1 MNLRAGYSA
10 SACAVLLLTGC
21 ATKPIV
27 DTTGLD
33 MEIYRQ
39 DLQHCEQVAEQVP
52 SDEIIAQSAGAGAI
66 WGAIF
71 GAISAAFTGDPTDI
85 AISAGVSAAG
95 AAGGGAIQA
104 DQEKSMV
111 AKNCMRNL
119 GYVVLN

>member
-1 MNLRAGYSA
+1 
-10 SACAVLLLTGC
+10 
-21 ATKPIV
+21 
-27 DTTGLD
+27 
-33 MEIYRQ
+33 MEIYRE
-39 DLQHCEQVAEQVP
+39 DMQHCEQVAKQVP
-52 SDEIIAQSAGAGAI
+52 GDEIVAQSAAAGAV

-71 GAISAAFTGDPTDI
+71 GAISAAFTGDPSDI

-104 DQEKSMV
+104 DQEKAMV